1 MIYHPLMEKTFKR
14 RRSSSKRTIS
24 TEMGLQAVEPL
35 LEQAEA
41 AGIKYALCGGI
52 AMHLYG
58 FSRATQD
65 VDVIA
70 SKVLDL
76 ASQRHISF
84 GGESYEVEV
93 GGQRIKVDWI
103 VRDDFFQDFYGAAL
117 EEAEESEDGY
127 PIITPEWMIVLKYI
141 AKRSKDRL
149 DMMWLLQQPGLVD
162 RERVLKIFEQML
174 GTRAALFPIRE
185 MEEMFAQADIA
196 ALRDTGE

>member
-1 MIYHPLMEKTFKR
+1 MKKTLKR
-14 RRSSSKRTIS
+14 RRSSLSPKRTIS
-24 TEMGLQAVEPL
+24 TETALAAAKPL
-35 LEQAEA
+35 LKQAEE
-41 AGIKYALCGGI
+41 AGISYALCGGI

-76 ASQRHISF
+76 ASQRQISF

-93 GGQRIKVDWI
+93 GGQRVMIDWI
-103 VRDDFFQDFYGAAL
+103 VRDDFFRDFYTAAL
-117 EEAEESEDGY
+117 EEAEETEDGY

-174 GTRAALFPIRE
+174 GQRAALFPIRE
-185 MEEMFAQADIA
+185 LEEMFTQADIA
-196 ALRDTGE
+196 ALRDTSE

>member
-1 MIYHPLMEKTFKR
+1 MKKTFNR
-14 RRSSSKRTIS
+14 RRSSLSSTRTIS
-24 TEMGLQAVEPL
+24 TETGLEAVKPL
-35 LEQAEA
+35 LEQAEV
-41 AGIKYALCGGI
+41 AGIGCALCGGM

-70 SKVLDL
+70 SQALDL

-84 GGESYEVEV
+84 GGERYEVEA
-93 GGQRIKVDWI
+93 GDQRVRVSWI
-103 VRDDFFQDFYGAAL
+103 VRDDFFRDFYAAAL
-117 EEAEESEDGY
+117 AEAEETEDGY

-162 RERVLKIFEQML
+162 RQRVLNIFEQRL
-174 GTRAALFPIRE
+174 GTRAAVFPIRE
-185 MEEMFAQADIA
+185 LEEMFAQADIA
-196 ALRDTGE
+196 ALRDTGDQ